1 MIKNIL
7 CAVPAMDAGGVE
19 IGILEL
25 AKKVNETKDF
35 NLFIL
40 TSGGKLLSQINYDN
54 VKIIIL
60 DIKSKNPFVILKNQL
75 KIKQILIEN
84 KINIVQAESR
94 IPAWNL
100 YFVCKKLN
108 IPFIT
113 IVHGNF
119 SLGNG
124 LFGYFKKIYNSIIV
138 KGQVVIP
145 VSNFMKDYCLTNY
158 QKYLQNQEAK
168 VQVIYRGIDID
179 YFNPTN
185 VSEKSIIELKQELNI
200 PVNKKIIIYPAR
212 MTFPKAQDYLLK
224 ALNLIKDKHFICYL
238 IGNNEQHPV
247 YKEEILDFIK
257 NNNLQNIV
265 KLHDNIQAMPAL
277 YSIGD
282 IFISASRR
290 AEPFGRISIETQAM
304 KKIFIGT
311 AIGGTLETVIDN
323 ESGFL
328 APIDNEQGFAN
339 IIEKALYL
347 SDEEKN
353 KIGNNARQNV
363 LNNYTIDSFYNKM
376 KNIYFSI
383 DKNEY

>member
-19 IGILEL
+19 VGILEL
-25 AKKVNETKDF
+25 AKKINETKDF

-40 TSGGKLLSQINYDN
+40 TSGGKLLSQINYAN
-54 VKIIIL
+54 VKVINL
-60 DIKSKNPFVILKNQL
+60 DIKSKNPFVMWKNQS

-113 IVHGNF
+113 VVHGIF
-119 SLGNG
+119 GLGSSLG
-124 LFGYFKKIYNSIIV
+124 GYFKKMYNSIIL
-138 KGQVVIP
+138 KGQIVIP
-145 VSNFMKDYCLTNY
+145 VSNFMRNYCLTNY
-158 QKYLQNQEAK
+158 QKYLQNQENK
-168 VQVIYRGIDID
+168 IQVVYRGIDTD
-179 YFNPTN
+179 YFNPIN

-200 PVNKKIIIYPAR
+200 PSDKKIIICPAR
-212 MTFPKAQDYLLK
+212 MTYQKAQDYLLK
-224 ALNLIKDKHFICYL
+224 ALNLIKDKNFVCYL
-238 IGNNEQHPV
+238 IGNNDKHIA
-247 YKEEILDFIK
+247 YKNEILQFIK
-257 NNNLQNIV
+257 DNNLQNSI
-265 KLHDNIQAMPAL
+265 KICDNINNMPTL
-277 YSIGD
+277 YYLSDLVIL
-282 IFISASRR
+282 SSRLP
-290 AEPFGRISIETQAM
+290 ESFGRISIEAQAM

-311 AIGGTLETVIDN
+311 AIGGTLETVINN
-323 ESGFL
+323 ETGFL
-328 APIDNEQGFAN
+328 APINDEQGFAN
-339 IIEKALYL
+339 IIEKALNL
-347 SDEEKN
+347 SDAEKT
-353 KIGNNARQNV
+353 KIVENARQNV